1 MKMTLG
7 QAALI
12 AIALFL
18 GYMLFHYTGEL
29 YLENLELK
37 ELSAKQ
43 FRQLEQSATEFKKRT
58 EELER
63 RASQLDKALLDID
76 KDWGSS
82 SLPDSVRSLLKTLYG
97 DGTTEPAGDI
107 HAADP
112 APKNICG
119 N

>member
-1 MKMTLG
+1 MKMNWG
-7 QAALI
+7 QGTLI

-18 GYMLFHYTGEL
+18 GYLLFHYAGEL
-29 YLENLELK
+29 YFENLELK

-43 FRQLEQSATEFKKRT
+43 FQQLEQSAAEFKKRT

-63 RASQLDKALLDID
+63 RASQLDKALMGID

-82 SLPDSVRSLLKTLYG
+82 SLPDSVRSLLKTLSG
-97 DGTTEPAGDI
+97 DGTTKPTGDI

-112 APKNICG
+112 ASKNVCG
-119 N
+119 S

>member
-1 MKMTLG
+1 MKINWS

-12 AIALFL
+12 AIGLFL
-18 GYMLFHYTGEL
+18 WYLLFHYAGEL
-29 YLENLELK
+29 YFENLELK

-43 FRQLEQSATEFKKRT
+43 FQQLEQSAAEFKKRT

-82 SLPDSVRSLLKTLYG
+82 SLPDSVRSLLKTLSG
-97 DGTTEPAGDI
+97 DCTTEPAGDI

-112 APKNICG
+112 APKNVCG

>member
-1 MKMTLG
+1 MKINWNQT
-7 QAALI
+7 ALI

-18 GYMLFHYTGEL
+18 GYVLFHYTGEL
-29 YLENLELK
+29 YFENLELK

-43 FRQLEQSATEFKKRT
+43 FRQLEQSAAEFKKRT

-63 RASQLDKALLDID
+63 ASQLDQALLDID

-82 SLPDSVRSLLKTLYG
+82 SLPDSVRSLLKTLSG
-97 DGTTEPAGDI
+97 DGTTEPARDI
-107 HAADP
+107 PAADP
-112 APKNICG
+112 ASKNICS

>member
-1 MKMTLG
+1 MKVNWSQG
-7 QAALI
+7 ALI
-12 AIALFL
+12 AIGLL
-18 GYMLFHYTGEL
+18 LWYLLVHYTGEL
-29 YLENLELK
+29 YFENLELK

-43 FRQLEQSATEFKKRT
+43 FQQLEQAATEFKKRT

-82 SLPDSVRSLLKTLYG
+82 SLPDSVRSLLETLSG
-97 DGTTEPAGDI
+97 DGTTEPTGDI
-107 HAADP
+107 PAADLTS
-112 APKNICG
+112 KNICG